1 MKLKSHR
8 KGDFIK
14 KFEISSEDDNGKKIV
29 IEINEFQYL
38 ALINICIVKKR
49 NKHIGLKLARL
60 YLELGNNSKKNLQ
73 NMGIDYKIIYDGYE
87 KMKKI
92 LGEIN

>member
-1 MKLKSHR
+1 
-8 KGDFIK
+8 
-14 KFEISSEDDNGKKIV
+14 
-29 IEINEFQYL
+29 
-38 ALINICIVKKR
+38 VKKR